1 MYQARIASV
10 ALLALVAA
18 IGGQAAAAAAAD
30 SAAPQPVGAA
40 HADTPGIAWFSGSVE
55 QAFASAKAQN
65 RPVFLYWGAS
75 WCPPCQQLKA
85 TVFTRP
91 EFIRTTQL
99 FVPVYLDGDEPGAQK
114 WGETFKVVG
123 YPTLVVLTAQRA
135 EIARIAGSMD
145 LSQFASV
152 LDSALGDLQPANKL
166 LTEAARQP
174 LKLSECRRL
183 AYNGWIL
190 EPPDLVVP
198 ARLARQLSSAAEHCP
213 ADAKAERARL
223 QVIAAYFAAAAAA
236 HDAAG
241 KPVSA
246 ALKARISDVLA
257 ILAQPQLA
265 DSVADVLQWLDESF
279 FHALAADQPSLVPTV
294 LAEYVAAMDSHADDS
309 RYAAADQLG
318 AVAAKL
324 TAIKT
329 LGPGGTIP
337 KSAIAAAN
345 ARIDAALAANQLPY
359 LRSGIINSAL
369 HIYDVADENEL
380 GYTLLKGELDH
391 TATPYYYEADLADL
405 CEALGRKDE
414 AVTWLARAYRESQGA
429 ATRFQW
435 GALYASGLMRMQP
448 ERADEIATVTG
459 QVLDELGGPDRI
471 YQRARLRLG
480 TLDKDL
486 QAWNDAAK
494 GAHRDVLHT
503 LRGRMQQI
511 CGKIPGT
518 EPARQSCDAF
528 LSHA

>member
-1 MYQARIASV
+1 MYRTCIVSL
-10 ALLALVAA
+10 ALLVQVGAL
-18 IGGQAAAAAAAD
+18 GGQAAAD
-30 SAAPQPVGAA
+30 SAAPQPVSAA

-91 EFIRTTQL
+91 DFIRTTQL

-123 YPTLVVLTAQRA
+123 YPTLVVLDARRA

-152 LDSALGDLQPANKL
+152 LDLALGDLQPANKL
-166 LTEAARQP
+166 LTEAARRP

-190 EPPDLVVP
+190 EPPDLVLP
-198 ARLARQLSSAAEHCP
+198 ARLARQLSSAAAHCP
-213 ADAKAERARL
+213 ADAQAERARL
-223 QVIAAYFAAAAAA
+223 QVIAAYFAAAAA

-241 KPVSA
+241 KPAGA
-246 ALKARISDVLA
+246 ALKAGISDVLA

-265 DSVADVLQWLDESF
+265 DSVADVLQWLDEPF
-279 FHALAADQPSLVPTV
+279 FRALAAEQPRLVPMV
-294 LAEYVAAMDSHADDS
+294 LAEYIAAMDSHADDS

-329 LGPGGTIP
+329 LGPGDTIP
-337 KSAIAAAN
+337 QSAVAAAN

-369 HIYDVADENEL
+369 HIYDEADENEL

-414 AVTWLARAYRESQGA
+414 AVTWLARAYRESQGT

-448 ERADEIATVTG
+448 ERADEIAAVTG

-480 TLDKDL
+480 RLDKDL

-511 CGKIPGT
+511 CGKIPAT
-518 EPARQSCDAF
+518 EPSRQSCDAF
-528 LSHA
+528 LTHA

>member
-1 MYQARIASV
+1 MKHARV
-10 ALLALVAA
+10 GFLALLALVTVTS
-18 IGGQAAAAAAAD
+18 GQAATAAN
-30 SAAPQPVGAA
+30 SVAPQPVSAA
-40 HADTPGIAWFSGSVE
+40 HADAPGIAWFSGSVD
-55 QAFASAKAQN
+55 QAFAAAKAQN
-65 RPVFLYWGAS
+65 RPVFLYWGAT

-85 TVFTRP
+85 TVFNRP
-91 EFIRTTQL
+91 DFIRTTQL
-99 FVPVYLDGDEPGAQK
+99 FVPVYLDGDDPGAQK
-114 WGETFKVVG
+114 WGEIFKVAG
-123 YPTLVVLTAQRA
+123 YPTLVVLNAQRA

-152 LDSALGDLQPANKL
+152 LSTALGDLQPVNKL
-166 LTEAARQP
+166 LTDASRRP
-174 LKLSECRRL
+174 LKLNECRRL

-190 EPPDLVVP
+190 EPPDLAVP
-198 ARLARQLSSAAEHCP
+198 ARLARQLSSAAAHCP
-213 ADAKAERARL
+213 ADANAERARL
-223 QVIAAYFAAAAAA
+223 QVIAAYYAAADAA
-236 HDAAG
+236 HEPPG
-241 KPVSA
+241 KPASA
-246 ALKARISDVLA
+246 ALKARIGDVLA

-279 FHALAADQPSLVPTV
+279 FHALAAEQPRLVPTV
-294 LAEYVAAMDSHADDS
+294 LAEYSAAMDSNADDS

-324 TAIKT
+324 GAIKT

-337 KSAIAAAN
+337 KPAIAAAN

-359 LRSGIINSAL
+359 MRSGIINSAL
-369 HIYDVADENEL
+369 HIYDEADENEL
-380 GYTLLKGELDH
+380 GYTLVKGELDH
-391 TATPYYYEADLADL
+391 TATPFYYEADLADL

-414 AVTWLARAYRESQGA
+414 AVSWLARAYRESQGA

-480 TLDKDL
+480 KLDKDL

-494 GAHRDVLHT
+494 GAHQDVLRNLH
-503 LRGRMQQI
+503 GRMQKI
-511 CGKIPGT
+511 CGKIPAA

-528 LSHA
+528 LAHA

>member
-1 MYQARIASV
+1 MYQARLAFL
-10 ALLALVAA
+10 ALLALAVAT
-18 IGGQAAAAAAAD
+18 GVHAAAAED
-30 SAAPQPVGAA
+30 TAAPPPAGAA
-40 HADTPGIAWFSGSVE
+40 HADAPGIAWFSGSVE
-55 QAFASAKAQN
+55 QAFAAAKVQN

-91 EFIRTTQL
+91 DFIRTTQL
-99 FVPVYLDGDEPGAQK
+99 FVPVYLDGDDPGAQK

-123 YPTLVVLTAQRA
+123 YPTLVVLNAQRA

-152 LDSALGDLQPANKL
+152 LDSALGALQPVNKL
-166 LTEAARQP
+166 LTDAARRP
-174 LKLSECRRL
+174 LNLSECRRL
-183 AYNGWIL
+183 AFNGWIL
-190 EPPDLVVP
+190 EPPDVVAS
-198 ARLARQLSSAAEHCP
+198 ARLPRQLSGAATHCP
-213 ADAKAERARL
+213 AEAKAERARL
-223 QVIAAYFAAAAAA
+223 QVIAAYFATEDAA
-236 HDAAG
+236 HEAAG
-241 KPVSA
+241 TPLSA
-246 ALKARISDVLA
+246 ALKARIGAVLT
-257 ILAQPQLA
+257 ILAQPKLA
-265 DSVADVLQWLDESF
+265 DSVADVLQWLGEPF
-279 FHALAADQPSLVPTV
+279 FHALAVEKPPLVPTV
-294 LAEYVAAMDSHADDS
+294 LAEYSAAMDSNADDS

-318 AVAAKL
+318 AVASKL
-324 TAIKT
+324 EAIKT

-337 KSAIAAAN
+337 KPEIAAAN

-369 HIYDVADENEL
+369 HIYDEADEDEL

-414 AVTWLARAYRESQGA
+414 AVSWLARAYRESKGT

-435 GALYASGLMRMQP
+435 GALYASGLIRMQP
-448 ERADEIATVTG
+448 DGADEIASVTG

-471 YQRARLRLG
+471 YQRARLRLDK
-480 TLDKDL
+480 LDKDL

-494 GAHRDVLHT
+494 GAHQDVLRT

-511 CGKIPGT
+511 CGKIPAT

-528 LSHA
+528 LAHA